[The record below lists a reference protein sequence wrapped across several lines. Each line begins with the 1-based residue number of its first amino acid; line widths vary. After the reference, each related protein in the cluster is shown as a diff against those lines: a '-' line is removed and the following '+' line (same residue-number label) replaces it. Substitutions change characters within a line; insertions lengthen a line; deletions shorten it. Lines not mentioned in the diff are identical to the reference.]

1 MVSVCL
7 DREPARLQVRLP
19 SMPNL
24 KTPLR
29 KFLDACPKHH
39 QVTSSQ
45 AQLLNWSSSTVAC
58 RSGTTEEA
66 PSQPRIAPPVKL
78 DQQVNTLP
86 PPLSTSSRQEDTAS
100 HMSSSLGSML
110 AGRRCRSFF
119 DNCYESAGEE
129 AAVEAQEEMFSH
141 LGKMDLTG

>member
-19 SMPNL
+19 SMPSL

-45 AQLLNWSSSTVAC
+45 AQLLNWSSSTVASQ
-58 RSGTTEEA
+58 RAATEEA

-86 PPLSTSSRQEDTAS
+86 PPLTLEQTGGHCQSHELISRFD
-100 HMSSSLGSML
+100 
-110 AGRRCRSFF
+110 AGRGCPNFSTIAF
-119 DNCYESAGEE
+119 EISAEE
-129 AAVEAQEEMFSH
+129 AAEEAEEESSLH
-141 LGKMDLTG
+141 LGN